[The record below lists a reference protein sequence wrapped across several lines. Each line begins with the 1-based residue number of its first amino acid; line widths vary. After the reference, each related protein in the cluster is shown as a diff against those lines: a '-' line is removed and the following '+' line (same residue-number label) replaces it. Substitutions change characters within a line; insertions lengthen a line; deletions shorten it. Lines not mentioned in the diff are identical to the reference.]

1 MATIEVRDLDE
12 ETIRCLQ
19 RRAAFNERTVEEEAR
34 AILGSVSATMRDLD
48 DQRAEF
54 DAWYREEARKSIA
67 RRKKPSHPPSEVMIR
82 EARDA
87 RAGYVWPNEPGR

>member
-48 DQRAEF
+48 DQRAAF
-54 DAWYREEARKSIA
+54 NDWVGSGSARPKRG
-67 RRKKPSHPPSEVMIR
+67 RRPHPKLPSEVAIR
-82 EARDA
+82 WDRDYGH
-87 RAGYVWPNEPGR
+87 RIL